1 VLSNDIETVKRK
13 DYPMCQEDYENKI
26 GNPEIWQE
34 KLFKKMAGSHELS
47 TSEESFG
54 GNR

>member
-1 VLSNDIETVKRK
+1 
-13 DYPMCQEDYENKI
+13 MCQEDYENKI

-34 KLFKKMAGSHELS
+34 KMAESQKLS
-47 TSEESFG
+47 TSEKSIG